1 MAISGF
7 LEQSTAVTVK
17 VGPFVDDGDGNTDEG
32 GLTIAQADVRLSK
45 NGGNIAQKSETTTL
59 THDEIGMYNCLLNTT
74 DTDTLG
80 ILTLVIHEA
89 GALHVR
95 HDYMIVTTQVYDSL
109 FGTDKLQ
116 VDIAEVGNSATLPEL
131 SQGVPAATPSL
142 EAALMLMYMAMRN
155 KLDVTSALKE
165 VHSDA
170 GTQIA
175 TKALTNT
182 AGVYSEAK
190 MIAGT

>member
-7 LEQSTAVTVK
+7 LEQSANVTVK

-45 NGGNIAQKSETTTL
+45 NSGNIAQKSETTTL
-59 THDEIGMYNCLLNTT
+59 SHDELGMYDCILNTT
-74 DTDTLG
+74 DTNTLG

-95 HDYMIVTTQVYDSL
+95 HDYMVVTTQVYDSL

-131 SQGVPAATPSL
+131 SVGVPAATPSI
-142 EAALMLMYMAMRN
+142 EAALMLMYMALRN
-155 KLDVTSALKE
+155 KLDVTETIKE
-165 VHSDA
+165 VHNDA
-170 GTQIA
+170 GTIVA
-175 TKALTNT
+175 SKALTD
-182 AGVYSEAK
+182 AASAYSEAK
-190 MIAGT
+190 MISG